1 MAQVAAA
8 FRELFMAAGGG
19 ALGIF
24 TSIARLKDV
33 HSKISSPLEHAG
45 LPLYAQHVDDMDAG
59 TLVDIFRAEENAC
72 LLGTDALREGVDVPG
87 RSLRM
92 VVCDRVPWPRP
103 DILHKARRTFFG
115 KRVYD
120 DVVTRLR
127 LKQAFGRLIRRETDR
142 GVFVLLDPMMPS
154 RLRGAFPLDAR
165 YERLGMADAVRE
177 IRVFLGSPPLPL

>member
-1 MAQVAAA
+1 M
-8 FRELFMAAGGG
+8 
-19 ALGIF
+19 
-24 TSIARLKDV
+24 
-33 HSKISSPLEHAG
+33 
-45 LPLYAQHVDDMDAG
+45 
-59 TLVDIFRAEENAC
+59 
-72 LLGTDALREGVDVPG
+72 PG